1 MLTSLIRSLTKG
13 GLEFLA
19 AATTLSSPF
28 YDIDC
33 SPLPSVRMMAVD
45 ILPASMPLDA
55 SNHFSSALEPYLV
68 ELIHELRTGE
78 PGSRS
83 AAVKRA
89 TIVDNGELT
98 EDHRWLHSLAAP
110 HVENISKEEPIARG
124 PRNNLQKAFA
134 DVPSQDLIKE
144 TAKKSNPKQILL
156 LGSGMVAQP
165 AVDYLVCKYGAKL
178 MIGMVV
184 LPFSARCSNL
194 AHDVVFPASNS
205 LDELDKLAKPYSDR
219 VETMQVDFSS
229 PGNYEPLIRQA
240 DVVIRFVIPA
250 FLGNSQCR
258 LNRLVLLVCYRQ
270 ICTMKLRRSA
280 SS

>member
-1 MLTSLIRSLTKG
+1 LLTCLIPSLTKG

-83 AAVKRA
+83 AAIKRA

-98 EDHRWLHSLAAP
+98 EDHKWLHSLAAP
-110 HVENISKEEPIARG
+110 HVKNISEEEPIARG
-124 PRNNLQKAFA
+124 LRNYLQRAFA
-134 DVPSQDLIKE
+134 DVPSQAAADLIQE
-144 TAKKSNPKQILL
+144 TAKKSKKSDQKQVLL

-178 MIGMVV
+178 MIGW
-184 LPFSARCSNL
+184 LSCLFCSCSDL
-194 AHDVVFPASNS
+194 AHCRRFQRATIQMSWIS
-205 LDELDKLAKPYSDR
+205 LRNHILTEWKRCKSTFRTQEITKL
-219 VETMQVDFSS
+219 
-229 PGNYEPLIRQA
+229 
-240 DVVIRFVIPA
+240 
-250 FLGNSQCR
+250 
-258 LNRLVLLVCYRQ
+258 
-270 ICTMKLRRSA
+270 
-280 SS
+280 